1 MVTLA
6 ACIIVKNEEN
16 NLEKC
21 LNSIRDFI
29 DEIIV
34 VDTGSDDKTKE
45 IAKRLGAKVFD
56 FKWTNDFS
64 AARNFALKQ
73 TSCDWVLQ
81 LDADE
86 ILAEGEGA
94 KIRELTKRDDICG
107 AILQIHNK
115 FENESKNFFHTNL
128 RIFRNAKGVLYEGK
142 LHESVI
148 NSLKLLNKK
157 IINADIK
164 IIHYGYFE
172 KDKIKHERN
181 IAFLKE
187 ELEQNPKRTHLHF
200 YLGRDYFVYGNY
212 EGAIK
217 HFNKFL
223 EAQKAIN
230 FLTIASYMHLGL
242 SYMKQGDSI
251 KSKEYLLKAVK
262 IKPNYIDALL
272 WLGEIFFD
280 EKNYKEAAKWYKS
293 YLFHQK
299 QLKEKSDPSFLFLHY
314 LNSNNLAKKKLAAC
328 NEHLDNSSISFSY
341 SFG

>member
-16 NLEKC
+16 NIEKC
-21 LNSIRDFI
+21 LNSIRDFV

-73 TSCDWVLQ
+73 TSCDWVFQ

-86 ILAEGEGA
+86 TLAEGA

-107 AILQIHNK
+107 AFIQIHNK
-115 FENESKNFFHTNL
+115 FEKETKNFFHTNL
-128 RIFRNAKGVLYEGK
+128 RLFRNTKEIFYEGK
-142 LHESVI
+142 LHENVI
-148 NSLKLLNKK
+148 NSLKSLNKK
-157 IINADIK
+157 IINTDIK
-164 IIHYGYFE
+164 IIHYGYLK
-172 KDKIKHERN
+172 KDETKHERN
-181 IAFLKE
+181 TALLKE
-187 ELEQNPKRTHLHF
+187 ELEQNPEKTHLYF
-200 YLGRDYFVYGNY
+200 YLGRDYFVYRNY
-212 EGAIK
+212 QEAIK

-223 EAQKAIN
+223 EAQKAVN
-230 FLTIASYMHLGL
+230 FLTIASYLHLGL
-242 SYMKQGDSI
+242 SYMKEQNPL

-272 WLGEIFFD
+272 WLGEVFFD
-280 EKNYKEAAKWYKS
+280 EKNYKEAAKWYKL
-293 YLFHQK
+293 YLSSQK
-299 QLKEKSDPSFLFLHY
+299 QLKEKNDPSFLFLHY
-314 LNSNNLAKKKLAAC
+314 LDSDNLAKKKLAAC
-328 NEHLDNSSISFSY
+328 NEHINDSISFSY
-341 SFG
+341 SVG